1 MCIIQVAVQRI
12 HGLWL
17 GLSST
22 RGRTRCV
29 TPRSQNFQR
38 LRFSIRS
45 EERKQHPALPLRSR
59 RAAAPDIPSMCAAL
73 AITVHYVSHIIGGLT
88 AAVFDLHAAECPD
101 SIFALLRPAAAA
113 PSSPAPP
120 APYPGYRHALP
131 ARLRRRFGPVQ
142 QQCPPGFVRRAAGAR
157 VSPSLSTHTFD
168 CEHTTNKLPAP
179 IAPWRL
185 LGRGP
190 DVTACAVALRRC
202 TLLYCRPPHSL
213 WMLAP
218 PRPFCPFP
226 FSR

>member
-1 MCIIQVAVQRI
+1 MRIIQVAVQRI

-22 RGRTRCV
+22 RGHTRCV
-29 TPRSQNFQR
+29 TPRSHNFQR
-38 LRFSIRS
+38 LGFSIGS
-45 EERKQHPALPLRSR
+45 EERKQHTALPLRSR

-73 AITVHYVSHIIGGLT
+73 AITVHYV
-88 AAVFDLHAAECPD
+88 
-101 SIFALLRPAAAA
+101 IFALLRPAAAA

-131 ARLRRRFGPVQ
+131 ARLCRRFGPVQ
-142 QQCPPGFVRRAAGAR
+142 QQCPPGFVHRAAGAR
-157 VSPSLSTHTFD
+157 VFPSLSTHTFD

-190 DVTACAVALRRC
+190 DVKACALADVYLIG
-202 TLLYCRPPHSL
+202 PPHSL

-226 FSR
+226 FSQ